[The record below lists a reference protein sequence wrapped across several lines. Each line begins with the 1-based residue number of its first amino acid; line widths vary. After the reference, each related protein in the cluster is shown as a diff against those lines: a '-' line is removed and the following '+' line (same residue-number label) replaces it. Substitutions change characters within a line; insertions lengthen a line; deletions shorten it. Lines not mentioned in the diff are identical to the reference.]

1 MAFGECSVEI
11 IKLESKPSLLVLGG
25 TGFIG
30 SKICER
36 AIHEGF
42 EVTSISMN
50 RPKRVRYFDK
60 VNYLYSDLRHPEP
73 FADLKQNRFSY
84 VVNASGYVDHSSLKS
99 GGSNVINQHFS
110 AIVKIV
116 EFLDWDY
123 LIKFI
128 NIGSSDEY
136 GKSLQPA
143 IESQREQPISPYSF
157 SKVAASH
164 FLQMMH
170 ISESFPVT
178 TLRLFLTYGPGQNL
192 DRFIPQIILGCL
204 SEEEFDVSEGKQLRD
219 FCYIDDVIDA
229 VMLSLVTK
237 KTDGLVLNIAS
248 GEPVEVRKVVQL
260 ISKLTK
266 KGYPQLGKKPYRS
279 NESMALYA
287 NRTAAMK
294 KLGWNP
300 KVSLEHGLNKTIDWF
315 QENG

>member
-1 MAFGECSVEI
+1 MEI
-11 IKLESKPSLLVLGG
+11 IKPKSKPSLLVLGG

-30 SKICER
+30 SKVCER
-36 AIHEGF
+36 AILEGF
-42 EVTSISMN
+42 DVTSISKN
-50 RPKRVRYFDK
+50 LPPSIRHVDK
-60 VNYLYSDLRHPEP
+60 VKYMCSNLTHSEP
-73 FADLKQNRFSY
+73 FAGLKGNRFSY

-99 GGSNVINQHFS
+99 GGSNVINQHFN
-110 AIVKIV
+110 ALVKIV
-116 EFLDWDY
+116 EFLDWDF

-136 GKSLQPA
+136 GNSLPPA

-164 FLQMMH
+164 FLQMMYV
-170 ISESFPVT
+170 SECFPVT

-192 DRFIPQIILGCL
+192 ERFIPQVILGCL
-204 SEEEFDVSEGKQLRD
+204 GEKEFDVSEGKQLRD

-229 VMLSLVTK
+229 VMLSLVIK
-237 KTDGLVLNIAS
+237 NTDGLVLNIAS
-248 GEPVEVRKVVQL
+248 GKPVEVRKVVEL

>member
-11 IKLESKPSLLVLGG
+11 MKLESKPSLLVFGG

-50 RPKRVRYFDK
+50 RPKRVRHFDK

-73 FADLKQNRFSY
+73 FTDLKENRFSY

-204 SEEEFDVSEGKQLRD
+204 SEKEFDVSEGKQLRD

-248 GEPVEVRKVVQL
+248 GEPVEVREVVQL

-266 KGYPQLGKKPYRS
+266 KGYPQLGKKPYRC